1 MPLLCWSDSA
11 QPVLLPL
18 IYLMLRR
25 RHKSVNT
32 IRRDVS
38 VLKWLYEWAENSL
51 GIDIDYEISSGRI
64 EKISMHFDQFAYW
77 LRSGRVALNVI
88 GCIGQPK
95 PADWLHPKTYNEYLA
110 SVKHFL
116 LWAVERYA
124 NQLGAESALRHQ
136 ITEIKNKVHW
146 RFEALTLG
154 GKTEVDVKGLD
165 SSEVE
170 RIKSLIFFNAPDNPF
185 RSSAKLRNWIIVNI
199 LLETGMR
206 RGELLKLKTTDI
218 HDIDGKFYCVI
229 RRVPDD
235 PTDNRAVQPAQ
246 KTLSR
251 TVSISAS
258 LFSEI
263 EQYIL
268 TVRRPTRNKRR
279 IVLKHQ
285 FLLTSER
292 GTPLS
297 LSAMNYLFDVVHA
310 RLFQKSDTPFHP
322 HILRNTF
329 CNNYLE
335 WRVDA
340 NGAALDSALDELRQI
355 CGWNLTSKMP
365 LRYAA
370 KWISAQANEHNRRR
384 IESTWDE
391 IKKKDLI

>member
-38 VLKWLYEWAENSL
+38 VLKWLYEWAEMSL
-51 GIDIDYEISSGRI
+51 GLNIDAQIFAGRI
-64 EKISMHFDQFAYW
+64 EKISGHLDQFAYW
-77 LRSGRVALNVI
+77 LRSGRVALNVVGRI
-88 GCIGQPK
+88 GRSE
-95 PADWLHPKTYNEYLA
+95 PADWLHPRTYNEYLA
-110 SVKHFL
+110 SLRHFL
-116 LWAVERYA
+116 LWAAERYPS
-124 NQLGAESALRHQ
+124 QSETESSLRQQ
-136 ITEIKNKVHW
+136 IADIKNKIHW
-146 RFEALTLG
+146 KFEALTLG

-165 SSEVE
+165 SSQVE
-170 RIKSLIFFNAPDNPF
+170 RVKSLMFFNAPGNPF
-185 RSSAKLRNWIIVNI
+185 RNTARLRNWIVVNV

-206 RGELLKLKTTDI
+206 RGELLKLKTTDL
-218 HDIDGKFYCVI
+218 HEIDGKFYLVI
-229 RRVPDD
+229 RREPDD
-235 PTDNRAVQPAQ
+235 PTDSRAVQPAQ

-251 TVSISAS
+251 TVSISTA
-258 LFSEI
+258 LFSDI

-268 TVRRPTRNKRR
+268 TARRPTRNKRR

-297 LSAMNYLFDVVHA
+297 LSAVNYLFDVVHA
-310 RLFQKSDTPFHP
+310 HLFRQSDVPFHP

-335 WRVDA
+335 WRVDD
-340 NGAALDSALDELRQI
+340 NGAVLDSALDELRQI

-384 IESTWDE
+384 INAVWNE
-391 IKKKDLI
+391 INRKDQF